1 MRKVVIG
8 VVVVLVVL
16 VAAAFVGP
24 RFIPGDPLKAQI
36 AAQVRAATGRDLIID
51 GDLSFTLLPAP
62 GVTVSGVRVSNIDGA
77 QAGDMVR
84 LKSAQV
90 AVALGP
96 LITGN
101 IEIERVVLVEPVF
114 ELEQFADGANNWTF
128 SPAESS
134 AEQGTGESGSASASR
149 GLASSI
155 RLNDLV
161 VRGGTVVFRSP
172 DTTERIE
179 GINAS
184 FGAASLRGPFRA
196 EGEVVLRGMPTSLRA
211 AIGELE
217 TDRAIPVSLTTGVQD
232 AEVSFSGLLS
242 GFPNEPRIAG
252 QLEGKAANIGAL
264 IAAISGQ
271 SAPAPLAALP
281 LAIKGD
287 LSANREAAALNN
299 LSVGLG
305 AINATG
311 AANIALGETPEID
324 LILNAGQL
332 DLDQL
337 LTDFRSA
344 QSKKGT
350 SPPRASSAPAGDPAS
365 GRTGDGPAAEAAASF
380 ALPPTLNV
388 SIEARVDALIYR
400 GGVIRQAALNA
411 QLADGE
417 LAISQL
423 TAQLPGS
430 ADVSLFGFLAARDGV
445 PTFGG
450 QGEANADNLRGLL
463 SWLGIDV
470 SAVPLDRLRK
480 LALTAKLD
488 GVPDKLNV
496 TDIDLGIDGARVR
509 GGIAVALRK
518 RLGLGI
524 GLSLDKLNI
533 DAYLPTADQPAPPAP
548 PGSAA
553 AAPSGAQQ
561 SAKKPGGD
569 AKGASSGVAGLAILD
584 RFDSVLQL
592 KAGTLTFRGK
602 SIQGVNI
609 DGTLAAG
616 SLELRDVSVKSLA
629 GAQAKASGRIEGLA
643 TPAPMVD
650 LNLDIDSTESDRL
663 LQMLGV
669 APSFAVGPGR
679 LQGSVKGNLDALD
692 MDLTLAALEAQ
703 FTTKGKVSSLI
714 GDPRFD
720 VKLDL
725 SHSDAGAL
733 ISRINGNGKSGKAER
748 SPGALRVAAAV
759 AGSLAKSELN
769 AGITVGA
776 GSLAVKGK
784 ISNIGAAQMSGGV
797 AVTANHPDLAEA
809 VRLFS
814 PDYKPA
820 LQKPGPLKFSADLAF
835 DPTTLRIDNFRGN
848 AGPVAFESSAN
859 VALDGARP
867 RVVGDLKTSEIIV
880 DWFLPVQKRAAPAA
894 GSAGTSP
901 RDGRPAARATPAGG
915 RWSNERLDFSALR
928 NVDGDIALTA
938 PSITYTDLKVD
949 TPKIALKLAEGVLD
963 LSELSG
969 RAYGGAFNMTGQL
982 ADKKVPSLS
991 YVLTID
997 GADAAQF
1004 TGAAGQEGRGVMSV
1018 LDLLFPV
1025 SSVKIASGTLDA
1037 KIDVASRGLSE
1048 RELIGALAGTGSVT
1062 FANAIA
1068 EGVDVCRISNQLGN
1082 LNGLE
1087 GFLGLFLSAQGGAT
1101 RIANYA
1107 GRFDISKGIATLPQ
1121 QRINADCAT
1130 IDIKG
1135 NVDLPRWLVDI
1146 QARALFPEHPK
1157 FPGVIVE
1164 EKGPLDAPNT
1174 RLVNSNEVQQ
1184 YVVGKSAGSVLRKL
1198 VPGSEQQPAPAP
1210 QDSSGNQP
1218 APEPAEQLRGLFKDL
1233 LKNR

>member
-1 MRKVVIG
+1 MRKVLIG
-8 VVVVLVVL
+8 VVLVLL

-24 RFIPGDPLKAQI
+24 RFIPGDTLKAQI
-36 AAQVRAATGRDLIID
+36 AEQARAAIGRELIID

-62 GVTVSGVRVSNIDGA
+62 GVKVSGVRVSNIEGA
-77 QAGDMVR
+77 QAADMVR
-84 LKSAQV
+84 FKSAQV

-96 LITGN
+96 LIAGN

-114 ELEQFADGANNWTF
+114 ELEQLADGGNNWTF
-128 SPAESS
+128 APPGPAAAPGDGDTAS
-134 AEQGTGESGSASASR
+134 AGAANGSASS
-149 GLASSI
+149 LK
-155 RLNDLV
+155 LNDLV

-172 DTTERIE
+172 DITERIE

-196 EGEVVLRGMPTSLRA
+196 EGDVVLRGMPASLRA
-211 AIGELE
+211 AIGELVN
-217 TDRAIPVSLTTGVQD
+217 DRAIPVSVTTGMQE

-252 QLEGKAANIGAL
+252 QLDGKAADIGAL
-264 IAAISGQ
+264 IALASGQ
-271 SAPAPLAALP
+271 SAPALLAASP

-287 LSANREAAALNN
+287 VSASREAVALND
-299 LSVGLG
+299 LSVELG
-305 AINATG
+305 DIGATG
-311 AANIALGETPEID
+311 AATIGLGKTPEID

-332 DLDQL
+332 DLDRL
-337 LTDFRSA
+337 LTGFRSA
-344 QSKKGT
+344 LARSGGASG
-350 SPPRASSAPAGDPAS
+350 SPGKSPAGGKSAPQ
-365 GRTGDGPAAEAAASF
+365 TGGGPAPGAAPSF
-380 ALPPTLNV
+380 ALPAALNMTV
-388 SIEARVDALIYR
+388 ETRIDALLYR

-417 LAISQL
+417 LTVSQL

-430 ADVSLFGFLAARDGV
+430 ADVSLFGFVAARNGV

-450 QGEANADNLRGLL
+450 QGEANADNLRALL
-463 SWLGIDV
+463 SWLGVDV

-509 GGIAVALRK
+509 GGVAVALRE

-533 DAYLPTADQPAPPAP
+533 DAYLPAEGKSPPPA
-548 PGSAA
+548 AA
-553 AAPSGAQQ
+553 AAPQPG
-561 SAKKPGGD
+561 KKPGGD
-569 AKGASSGVAGLAILD
+569 AQAKPSGAAGLAFLG
-584 RFDSVLQL
+584 RFDTVLQL
-592 KAGTLTFRGK
+592 KAGTLTYRGK

-616 SLELRDVSVKSLA
+616 TLELRDASVQSLA
-629 GAQAKASGRIEGLA
+629 GAGAKASGRISGLA
-643 TPAPMVD
+643 SAAPTVD
-650 LNLDIDSTESDRL
+650 LNLDINSKESDRL
-663 LQMLGV
+663 LEMLGA
-669 APSFAVGPGR
+669 APSFTVGPGR
-679 LQGSVKGNLDALD
+679 LRGAVKGNFDTLDL
-692 MDLTLAALEAQ
+692 DLTLAALDAQ
-703 FTTKGKVSSLI
+703 LSTKGKVKSLT
-714 GDPRFD
+714 GVVDFD
-720 VKLDL
+720 LALDL
-725 SHSDAGAL
+725 SHGDAAAL
-733 ISRINGNGKSGKAER
+733 LSRVGGNGKGDSARR
-748 SPGALRVAAAV
+748 SPNPLRVAAA
-759 AGSLAKSELN
+759 ATGTLAKNEFS

-776 GSLAVKGK
+776 GTFAVKGK
-784 ISNIGAAQMSGGV
+784 LSDAGSDQMSGGASV
-797 AVTANHPDLAEA
+797 SGDHPNLAEA

-814 PDYKPA
+814 PGYRPA
-820 LQKPGPLKFSADLAF
+820 LAEPGPLKFSADLAF
-835 DPTTLRIDNFRGN
+835 DPTTLRVDNLRGN
-848 AGPVAFESSAN
+848 AGPVAFESNAN
-859 VALDGARP
+859 VALDSVRP
-867 RVVGDLKTSEIIV
+867 RIAGELKTSEIIV
-880 DWFLPVQKRAAPAA
+880 DWFLPVRKNAAPTA
-894 GSAGTSP
+894 GSPGAASP
-901 RDGRPAARATPAGG
+901 GGEQPARARPAGG
-915 RWSNERLDFSALR
+915 RWSNEPLDFSALR
-928 NVDGDIALTA
+928 GVDGDIALTA

-949 TPKIALKLAEGVLD
+949 KPKVTLKLAGGVLD

-982 ADKKVPSLS
+982 ADKEVPSLN
-991 YVLTID
+991 YVLNVD

-1004 TGAAGQEGRGVMSV
+1004 TRAAKQEGRGVMSV

-1037 KIDVASRGLSE
+1037 KIDVASRGRSE

-1062 FANAIA
+1062 FSNAVA

-1087 GFLGLFLSAQGGAT
+1087 GFLGLFVAAQGGTT

-1107 GRFDISKGIATLPQ
+1107 GRFDIAKGVATLPQ

-1130 IDIKG
+1130 VDIRG
-1135 NVDLPRWLVDI
+1135 NVDLPQWLVDI

-1164 EKGPLDAPNT
+1164 EKGPLDAPNV
-1174 RLVNSNEVQQ
+1174 RFVNSNEVQQ

-1198 VPGSEQQPAPAP
+1198 VPGIEQPQAPAP
-1210 QDSSGNQP
+1210 QDSSGGSQPAP